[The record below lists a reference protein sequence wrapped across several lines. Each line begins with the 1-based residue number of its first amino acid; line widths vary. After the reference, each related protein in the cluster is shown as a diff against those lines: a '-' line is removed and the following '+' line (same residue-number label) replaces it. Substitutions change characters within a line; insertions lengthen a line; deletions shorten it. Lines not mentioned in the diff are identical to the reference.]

1 MESLTDIAAHAVLDR
16 LRDAAMRAGP
26 TTVADTTWKND
37 SGPSFAVLAA
47 DGRAYRVM
55 VSSEE
60 PVSLAVVYG
69 PVTVRG
75 DDWVADAVEGSSES
89 DGEYAE
95 ISTVEELTQ
104 ILEKRSRRR

>member
-1 MESLTDIAAHAVLDR
+1 MESLTDIAANAVLDR
-16 LRDAAMRAGP
+16 LRDVAMRAGP
-26 TTVADTTWKND
+26 TAVADTTWKND
-37 SGPSFAVLAA
+37 AGPSFAVLAP

-75 DDWVADAVEGSSES
+75 HDWVADAVESSSES

-95 ISTVEELTQ
+95 ISTVEDLTR
-104 ILEKRSRRR
+104 ILESRSKR

>member
-55 VSSEE
+55 ISSEE

-69 PVTVRG
+69 PFTVR

-89 DGEYAE
+89 GGELAE
-95 ISTVEELTQ
+95 ISTVEELTR
-104 ILEKRSRRR
+104 ILGG